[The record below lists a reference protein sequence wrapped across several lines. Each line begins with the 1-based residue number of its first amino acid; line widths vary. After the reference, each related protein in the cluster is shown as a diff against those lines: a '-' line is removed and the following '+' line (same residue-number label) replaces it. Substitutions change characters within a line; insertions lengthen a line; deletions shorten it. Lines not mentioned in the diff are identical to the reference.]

1 MTTKICTVHYT
12 SRDTILYAFGIGCN
26 PGEDDEKEIRYLYE
40 HDVQFSVF
48 PTFPLT
54 LLFRA
59 VPTTTITRRRRNTS
73 SSSSCDG
80 SSDDETKNE
89 ESMVQEEQHNQIL
102 AMFSMPAFPPPSMF
116 HSITDFSSFVG
127 TATIGSRRSAS
138 SSTTITSTGSKK
150 STATMIHLGQRLW
163 IHSKIPNAGSAR
175 TNNDPTAAAAA
186 VKVDIES
193 HIISIRPYQQRG
205 MILTTESRF
214 YDTTTTTHHKR
225 LFATSQ
231 MIALYLSSSPSLTH
245 NENGGS
251 FISPS
256 SSTSTFPSITI
267 PKLHLEETKS
277 KQQPFVKRYVVS
289 RNQALLYRLS
299 GDTNRIHVEGTS
311 EGLFPTIG
319 GRPILHG
326 LCTLGYATRAVLST
340 FASNDSDDEE
350 EETNYIDCRFT
361 LPLCVGEDI
370 EVRMWQVNGSMED
383 VAIPD
388 EGTRLILFQVVA
400 VKTGQIVVDGGI
412 VGLVRPKGDSSQCGK
427 TKKQPKRK
435 AKL

>member
-1 MTTKICTVHYT
+1 MITKICSVHYT

-26 PGEDDEKEIRYLYE
+26 PEEHDEKEIRYLYE
-40 HDVQFSVF
+40 NDVQFSVF

-59 VPTTTITRRRRNTS
+59 VPITTARRRNTS
-73 SSSSCDG
+73 SSCGG
-80 SSDDETKNE
+80 SSADEKKNE
-89 ESMVQEEQHNQIL
+89 ESRIVQEEQHNQIL

-116 HSITDFSSFVG
+116 HSITDFSSFVETG
-127 TATIGSRRSAS
+127 TIGSRRSAS
-138 SSTTITSTGSKK
+138 TGSK
-150 STATMIHLGQRLW
+150 SNATMIHLGQRLW

-175 TNNDPTAAAAA
+175 TKNPIAAAAAA

-193 HIISIRPYQQRG
+193 HIISMRPYQQKG
-205 MILTTESRF
+205 MIVTTESRF

-231 MIALYLSSSPSLTH
+231 MIALYLSSSPSLTYT
-245 NENGGS
+245 ENGGS
-251 FISPS
+251 FIPP

-267 PKLHLEETKS
+267 PKLRLEETKF

-340 FASNDSDDEE
+340 FRNNDSDDEE

-361 LPLCVGEDI
+361 LPLCVGESI

-383 VAIPD
+383 IMIPD

-427 TKKQPKRK
+427 TENQPKRK